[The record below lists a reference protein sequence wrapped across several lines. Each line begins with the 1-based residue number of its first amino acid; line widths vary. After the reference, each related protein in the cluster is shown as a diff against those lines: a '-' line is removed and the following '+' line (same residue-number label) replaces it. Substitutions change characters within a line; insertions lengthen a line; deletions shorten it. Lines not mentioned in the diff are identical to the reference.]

1 MDDKCSITFNSLFVT
16 TYIGAHLVSYVK
28 GTLLENMDLG
38 DSHFSPISAQYKAVW
53 ILPLISLRHSYVVL
67 ER

>member
-28 GTLLENMDLG
+28 GTLLENMDLVA
-38 DSHFSPISAQYKAVW
+38 SHFSPISAQYKAA
-53 ILPLISLRHSYVVL
+53 
-67 ER
+67 